1 MWLFHPLGFASVV
14 ADRDDPAL
22 LLARSRFRGD
32 LTRLFP
38 GARVRTTPFP
48 ADYRFRARVPREQVA
63 ARLAELARDIDYPN
77 FKNAAPADRA
87 LVYGDVWQTMYEEQL
102 RRTYGPRKKKSHRV
116 LADYTKEPPEWDWP
130 AVFAEVRR
138 NS

>member
-14 ADRDDPAL
+14 ADTQDPTL

-32 LTRLFP
+32 LRRLFP
-38 GARVRTTPFP
+38 GARVRTTPPP
-48 ADYRFRARVPREQVA
+48 ADYRFRASVPRALVA
-63 ARLAELARDIDYPN
+63 ARLAELAAAIDYPN
-77 FKNAAPADRA
+77 FKNAAPRDRA
-87 LVYGDVWQTMYEEQL
+87 HVYGDVWQVMYEEQL
-102 RRTYGPRKKKSHRV
+102 RRTYGPRKKKPRRV
-116 LADYTKEPPEWDWP
+116 LADYTKDPPEWDWP